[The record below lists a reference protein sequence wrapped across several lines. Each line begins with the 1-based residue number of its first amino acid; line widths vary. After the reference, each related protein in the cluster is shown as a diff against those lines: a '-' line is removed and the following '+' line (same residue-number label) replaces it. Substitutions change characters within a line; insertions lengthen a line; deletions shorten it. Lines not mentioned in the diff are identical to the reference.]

1 MDHRSL
7 LRSFSRASHRSESD
21 LSSACAHNCDLCAI
35 GMTLVTVGLAI
46 DWLRP
51 LSRTSAEHRVI
62 ERVPL
67 RRSQAAAPLVNGNP
81 SKNKRSR

>member
-21 LSSACAHNCDLCAI
+21 LSSASAQNRDLCAI

-46 DWLRP
+46 DWSRP
-51 LSRTSAEHRVI
+51 RSPTIAEDRVI
-62 ERVPL
+62 ERAPL
-67 RRSQAAAPLVNGNP
+67 RRLHAAPLVNGNP
-81 SKNKRSR
+81 SKNK